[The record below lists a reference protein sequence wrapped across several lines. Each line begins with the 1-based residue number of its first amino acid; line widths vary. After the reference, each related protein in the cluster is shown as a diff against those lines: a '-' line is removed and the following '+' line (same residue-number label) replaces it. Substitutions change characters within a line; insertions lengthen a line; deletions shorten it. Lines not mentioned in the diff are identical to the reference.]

1 MIKSL
6 VVMSKSFQK
15 LTFVITKI
23 KNCLRH
29 HYLDQV
35 DFEPKLLTNI
45 LLEIYE
51 QNAVN
56 INEIENK
63 LAICENVQ
71 KIQPNLYVYKP
82 PLENVRTM
90 KDLLGL
96 LESQFERT
104 GCGYYIEEIIN
115 SVPNA
120 LAVLR
125 ELENAKKITIIGGV
139 KKRKSIFPLR
149 QFSELKSENFD
160 LIKEFWR

>member
-1 MIKSL
+1 
-6 VVMSKSFQK
+6 MSKSFQK

-29 HYLDQV
+29 HYLDQL

-51 QNAVN
+51 QNVVN
-56 INEIENK
+56 INEI
-63 LAICENVQ
+63 ENVQ

-96 LESQFERT
+96 LESHFERT

-120 LAVLR
+120 LAVLK
-125 ELENAKKITIIGGV
+125 ELENAKKIAIIGGV

-149 QFSELKSENFD
+149 QFLELKSENFD